1 MNISGR
7 LCLAN
12 LSSHMK
18 LRPFVI
24 NRTAF
29 SSCGQSESTTKLA
42 CHHRIRSH
50 CQLLHRRL
58 VQHCRSLHIVK
69 LCELSTTYIVLELCA
84 DSIYVLDIIYRLSA
98 EVLFIRVINY
108 FGGSFQSKVLY
119 RFGFLKEF

>member
-29 SSCGQSESTTKLA
+29 SSCGQSESTKLA

-84 DSIYVLDIIYRLSA
+84 DSIYVLDTYFLTNKLCPPIKGKILHVKTLTLSM
-98 EVLFIRVINY
+98 FP
-108 FGGSFQSKVLY
+108 
-119 RFGFLKEF
+119 